1 MKKNNKQNYLDN
13 IPMKNQAHSWEEED
27 EVVTIHME
35 NKGIYNKIAQKFF
48 GSPKVS
54 HVALDEL
61 GSFVWKQIDGQ
72 RSIYQIGQLVNEEFG
87 TNAEPLYERLSKYFY
102 NLNSTKFITFKVKG

>member
-1 MKKNNKQNYLDN
+1 MKNKDNYLDN
-13 IPMKNQAHSWEEED
+13 IPMKNHAFSWEVED
-27 EVVTIHME
+27 GLVVIHME

-48 GSPKVS
+48 GTPKVS
-54 HVALDEL
+54 HVSLDEF
-61 GSFVWKQIDGQ
+61 GSFVWEQIDDQ

-87 TNAEPLYERLSKYFY
+87 EHAEPLYERLSKYFY

>member
-1 MKKNNKQNYLDN
+1 MKNKENYLDK
-13 IPMKNQAHSWEEED
+13 IPMKNNTFSWEVED
-27 EVVTIHME
+27 GLVVIHME

-54 HVALDEL
+54 HVSLDEL
-61 GSFVWKQIDGQ
+61 GSFVWEQIDGQ

-87 TNAEPLYERLSKYFY
+87 KSAEPLYERLSKYFY